1 MKTIKVIALG
11 NLLMKDD
18 AIALEVSKKLKPFL
32 DSVNIP
38 LITAETDVNYALS
51 SINESDFLFIID
63 AAFIDIPIGE
73 IYCYSLS
80 SLHTKNDCFLFTHD
94 ESLLYM
100 LPLYFKNIDGFFI
113 AISVENV
120 SFEVGISEKLEK
132 NIDKIVVKIKEAI
145 KTVIA

>member
-38 LITAETDVNYALS
+38 LIIAETDVNYALS

-80 SLHTKNDCFLFTHD
+80 SLHQKNNSFLFTHD

-113 AISVENV
+113 VVSVEDV
-120 SFEVGISEKLEK
+120 SFELGLSEELEK
-132 NIDKIVVKIKEAI
+132 NIDKTIIRIKEVI
-145 KTVIA
+145 KTVID